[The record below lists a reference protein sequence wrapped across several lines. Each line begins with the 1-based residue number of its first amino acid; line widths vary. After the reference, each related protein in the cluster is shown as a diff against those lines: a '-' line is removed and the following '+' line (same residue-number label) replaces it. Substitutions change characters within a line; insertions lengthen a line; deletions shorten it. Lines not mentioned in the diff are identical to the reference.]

1 MRWARGEGDGGGA
14 TMAGGSEFAGMV
26 RLATTVHGFPLR
38 LNREKEESETKPIW
52 GKTWLGK
59 WPAR

>member
-1 MRWARGEGDGGGA
+1 
-14 TMAGGSEFAGMV
+14 MAGGSEFAGMV
-26 RLATTVHGFPLR
+26 RLATTVHGFRFR